1 MAQPFG
7 QDIPK
12 LSWLGGKTYPT
23 HFDSRKN
30 RSGHGPEERE
40 ARIENGIGALARQ
53 ELKDRVDA
61 MRPKEEP
68 VPAFTAEPVIEFK
81 GVEPSPPSPERPIA
95 FDWNR
100 RGDSSGWV

>member
-30 RSGHGPEERE
+30 RSGHKPEETE
-40 ARIENGIGALARQ
+40 ARIENGLGALARQ

-61 MRPKEEP
+61 MRPKIEEP
-68 VPAFTAEPVIEFK
+68 AISEPVLTFAQ
-81 GVEPSPPSPERPIA
+81 PSPPSPEDISISEIA
-95 FDWNR
+95 
-100 RGDSSGWV
+100 SELL

>member
-61 MRPKEEP
+61 MRPKIVEPAISEP
-68 VPAFTAEPVIEFK
+68 VLTFVK
-81 GVEPSPPSPERPIA
+81 PSPPSPEANISISEIA
-95 FDWNR
+95 
-100 RGDSSGWV
+100 SELL